1 MKATGPL
8 ISIIMP
14 LKNMQAYLAETLKSI
29 QQQSHELWELHIVD
43 DHSEDDTMNIVRQ
56 FSEDARIS
64 YVTNTGNGIIPAL
77 QKAFAQCNG
86 TMITRMDGDDLMPT
100 HRLASMAHALAKS
113 EIQTVVTGKV
123 KYFGESPVSEGYLK
137 YEQWLNER
145 IVQEDHWDW
154 IYRECVVASPNWM
167 MYKEALEGIGGFDE
181 LLYPE
186 DYDLILRCYNHQFQ
200 IKGLNEI
207 TLFWRE
213 HPKRTSRNSKHYN
226 QESFFKLKIKRFL
239 AFENQNKPLFLIGT
253 MRKGKLAAR
262 GLLQEQVEFQWFD
275 RPEEPNRKK
284 IYGQEIRDIN
294 ELPQTDKANALIAV
308 FPNGEAREALESLLK
323 EAEFQFGHNCWYL

>member
-1 MKATGPL
+1 
-8 ISIIMP
+8 MP

-29 QQQSHELWELHIVD
+29 QQQSHALWELHIVD

-56 FSEDARIS
+56 FSEDERIS

-100 HRLASMAHALAKS
+100 HRLASMTHALARSGSK
-113 EIQTVVTGKV
+113 TMVTGKV

-167 MYKEALEGIGGFDE
+167 MYKEALEAIGGFDE

-200 IKGLNEI
+200 IKGIHET
-207 TLFWRE
+207 TLLWRE
-213 HPKRTSRNSKHYN
+213 HPKRTSRNSQHYN
-226 QESFFKLKIKRFL
+226 QESFFALKIKRFL
-239 AFENQNKPLFLIGT
+239 AFESQHKSLYLIGT

-262 GLLQEQVEFQWFD
+262 CLLQENEAFQWFD
-275 RPEEPNRKK
+275 RQQEGHRKK
-284 IYGQEIRDIN
+284 IYGQDIHDIN
-294 ELPQTDKANALIAV
+294 LMPENKEAHALITV
-308 FPNGEAREALESLLK
+308 FPEDEERNVLESFLNNLGF
-323 EAEFQFGHNCWYL
+323 EFGHNCWYL